1 MALTADKDVV
11 ELQSGFSQLVT
22 DYGDGEVSDGYVFY
36 RGALCAL
43 DETDG
48 VIKPAEESTTLT
60 ALGRNEVF
68 ADPANRDG
76 DMPVIRSGIFAFDNS
91 SGADEITDSEV
102 GDDCYIVDDE
112 TVAKTSDSSSRSV
125 AGKVYKV
132 TSTAVFVVVN
142 PLV

>member
-11 ELQSGFSQLVT
+11 EIASAFSQLTT
-22 DYGDGEVSDGYVFY
+22 DYADGEISDGYVYY
-36 RGALCAL
+36 RGALVVW

-60 ALGRNEVF
+60 ALGRNEIY
-68 ADPANRDG
+68 ADPATNAG
-76 DMPVIRSGIFAFDNS
+76 QKPVVRSGIFAFDNS
-91 SGADEITDSEV
+91 TSSDEITEAEV

-112 TVAKTSDSSSRSV
+112 TVAKTDGSSTRSV

-132 TSTAVFVVVN
+132 TSTAVFVVIN